1 MREPAG
7 DGEDVELW
15 VRVRVPVSV
24 AVAVGVGVAAR
35 FDRPLNSLFLGGGG
49 RQHGPSKKAMQKA
62 ENYKL
67 GHKKVKMIK

>member
-35 FDRPLNSLFLGGGG
+35 FDRPLNSLFLGGGWKTTWTLKKGNAKG
-49 RQHGPSKKAMQKA
+49 RKLQTLPQKSK
-62 ENYKL
+62 ND
-67 GHKKVKMIK
+67 